1 MVWGIAG
8 WVEWIRADLRVGV
21 VETRMGWGVFAG
33 WLGLIAG
40 LVWLRLRFCREGK
53 CAGRYIHYH
62 NNVGGRGG
70 NLQEFMWRIRIF
82 MSNMTWVRNRE
93 TFV

>member
-70 NLQEFMWRIRIF
+70 EFTGVYVENQDIH
-82 MSNMTWVRNRE
+82 VQYDVGE
-93 TFV
+93 K